1 MSRRFLA
8 ASLAQLGRME
18 EARREAEYFMISN
31 PHFTISFWAKT
42 QPGRDQAM
50 LAHFVEGYRKAGLPE

>member
-1 MSRRFLA
+1 MA

-18 EARREAEYFMISN
+18 EARREAGYFMFSN

-42 QPGRDQAM
+42 QPARDQATIQ
-50 LAHFVEGYRKAGLPE
+50 HFIEGYRKAGLPE